1 MAATQDFYPSLYMD
15 EPIDAALKEE
25 FLQDLPCLSEE
36 DRDMCEE
43 KLSYE
48 ECYGMKDSKSSG
60 SDGLPKDFYKEFFL
74 VWVQFC

>member
-1 MAATQDFYPSLYMD
+1 
-15 EPIDAALKEE
+15 
-25 FLQDLPCLSEE
+25 
-36 DRDMCEE
+36 MCEG

-48 ECYGMKDSKSSG
+48 ECYATIKAMKDSKSSG